1 MPVKKL
7 CVYVTEAEALLG
19 RQRYQRQQMSA
30 FALVIFSVTAK
41 YSAALV
47 VSHKR
52 FTMAT
57 IKPVMYNNDKDNGQL
72 TDSHDSE

>member
-1 MPVKKL
+1 
-7 CVYVTEAEALLG
+7 
-19 RQRYQRQQMSA
+19 MSA
-30 FALVIFSVTAK
+30 FASVIFWVTAK
-41 YSAALV
+41 YSAALA

-52 FTMAT
+52 FTMAN